1 MEENIKLRRRKD
13 LTGFVF
19 GWLTVIE
26 AGKKRS
32 PNRAMYWLCKCKCGT
47 EKEISAQSLIRG
59 SVVSCGCYNKEIN
72 SKRAKHGHNRRH
84 SKKSPTYITWTK
96 MNDRCNSTQ
105 CREYKW
111 YGGRGVTICDRWK
124 SYVNFLSDMGERPE
138 GCSLDR
144 IDVNG
149 NYEPSNCRWVDQ
161 KTQANNTRRNVYIT
175 YQGITQTIAEWAS
188 SLGLKYETL
197 YCRIF
202 KFGMP
207 VEKALTKDMYVP
219 IPGLKFTLKNK
230 SKTN

>member
-26 AGKKRS
+26 ASKKRS

-47 EKEISAQSLIRG
+47 VKEISAQSLTRG
-59 SVVSCGCYNKEIN
+59 AVVSCGCYNKEVN
-72 SKRAKHGHNRRH
+72 SQKAKHGHNRKR
-84 SKKSPTYITWTK
+84 SKKSSTYITWTK
-96 MNDRCNSTQ
+96 MNDRCNNTN

-111 YGGRGVTICDRWK
+111 YGSRGITICDRWK

-149 NYEPSNCRWVDQ
+149 NYEPSNCRWVDK
-161 KTQANNTRRNVYIT
+161 KTQANNTRRNIYIT
-175 YQGITQTIAEWAS
+175 HQGITQTIAEWAR
-188 SLGLKYETL
+188 SLGLKYDTL
-197 YCRIF
+197 YRRIT

-207 VEKALTKDMYVP
+207 IEKALTKDMYIP
-219 IPGLKFTLKNK
+219 IPGLKFTLKTK
-230 SKTN
+230 SNQ